1 MILDTFT
8 IGGIV
13 VTLVLVAATVAL
25 IRGCCNGD

>member
-8 IGGIV
+8 IGGV
-13 VTLVLVAATVAL
+13 VVAVVLVAATIAL